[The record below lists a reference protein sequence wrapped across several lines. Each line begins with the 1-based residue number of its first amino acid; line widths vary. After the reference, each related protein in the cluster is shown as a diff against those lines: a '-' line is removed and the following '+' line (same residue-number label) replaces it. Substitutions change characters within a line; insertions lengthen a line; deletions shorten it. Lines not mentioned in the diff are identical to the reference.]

1 MAKLSIVKILES
13 GVTSSLADCNTDGD
27 EFANS
32 GIEILRIENT
42 HASQAYN
49 ITITAQATSIDHK
62 SYGKLTKANVVKA
75 ITAGQT
81 VYFGPFKQRA
91 FNDSEQMVQITYLT
105 AAGAAISTIS
115 SGVHGLKIEA
125 LYLEQI

>member
-1 MAKLSIVKILES
+1 MANLSIVKILES

-32 GIEILRIENT
+32 GIEILRFENT
-42 HASQAYN
+42 HASAAYS

-62 SYGKLTKANVVKA
+62 TYGALTKANVVKA

-91 FNDSEQMVQITYLT
+91 FNDADQKVQLTYLT
-105 AAGAAISTIS
+105 SGGAAISTIS
-115 SGVHGLKIEA
+115 SGVHALKVEA